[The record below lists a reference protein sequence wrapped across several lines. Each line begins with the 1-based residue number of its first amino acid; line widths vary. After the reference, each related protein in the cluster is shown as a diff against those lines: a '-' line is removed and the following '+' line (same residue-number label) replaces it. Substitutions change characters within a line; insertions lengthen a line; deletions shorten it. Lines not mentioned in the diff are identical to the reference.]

1 MDNIKRIIFNLT
13 EIELAGIAKLGDDKY
28 LDYLVDSWSYLAR
41 MEVAKHKKDKYLDKL
56 RYDKDFYVL
65 REVAKHGRPQDLD
78 VLFNSKYISVLHEV
92 AKHGRPQDLD
102 VLINVRDFRILRD
115 VAKHGR
121 PQDLDVIMSFT
132 KNNLI
137 MIEDEMSGYHEDWVV
152 LYRIDKVTY
161 ADVLREVAKHGRPQ
175 DLEKIK
181 NSPYGAKIFKEDG
194 TIKYGR

>member
-78 VLFNSKYISVLHEV
+78 VL
-92 AKHGRPQDLD
+92 
-102 VLINVRDFRILRD
+102 INVRDFRILRD

-152 LYRIDKVTY
+152 YIGSTK
-161 ADVLREVAKHGRPQ
+161 
-175 DLEKIK
+175 
-181 NSPYGAKIFKEDG
+181 
-194 TIKYGR
+194 